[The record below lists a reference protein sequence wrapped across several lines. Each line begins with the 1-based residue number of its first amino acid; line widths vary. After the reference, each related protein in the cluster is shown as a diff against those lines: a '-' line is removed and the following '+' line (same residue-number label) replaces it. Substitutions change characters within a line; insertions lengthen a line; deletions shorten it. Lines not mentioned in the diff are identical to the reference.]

1 MASQIQR
8 RPPRTDATWSCRLRA
23 RLRLALISLA
33 DGQVYRTGASPAS
46 GSRTRPHA
54 AARPQTTTSAERAA
68 RIVTPSSPR
77 ATAAARMI
85 GGRCVTTKPARSRR
99 SSRGFAYDLPMIS
112 SLWTCLGRT
121 GSAVH
126 VTVPRYVGEKQRLP
140 WMHLTLAVSCAR
152 ADRPASRQV
161 ERHTRFSTRPSVLRV
176 CPRWTSLPPNNRPAS
191 TSR

>member
-85 GGRCVTTKPARSRR
+85 AGRFVTTKPVRSRR
-99 SSRGFAYDLPMIS
+99 SSRGFAYELPMIS

-126 VTVPRYVGEKQRLP
+126 VAVPRNVGENRRLP
-140 WMHLTLAVSCAR
+140 LAATDRRCYLAHAR
-152 ADRPASRQV
+152 IGRPTSRNA
-161 ERHTRFSTRPSVLRV
+161 PSVSAR
-176 CPRWTSLPPNNRPAS
+176 PRWCCGRW
-191 TSR
+191 

>member
-1 MASQIQR
+1 MASPIQR

-23 RLRLALISLA
+23 RPRLALISLA

-54 AARPQTTTSAERAA
+54 AARPANNYKCAKGGADRHSIMSTSD
-68 RIVTPSSPR
+68 
-77 ATAAARMI
+77 
-85 GGRCVTTKPARSRR
+85 RSRAYDR
-99 SSRGFAYDLPMIS
+99 RPLRHYDAGALPTVEQRYDLPMIS

-140 WMHLTLAVSCAR
+140 WMHLTLALPCAR